1 VTKVEV
7 GLPSGKGHNDNFD
20 LSYIGQGIPSCY
32 NLINK
37 VTIITVYNTTLTI
50 ILNNLQQHVSAI
62 KSHLQAEYKAA
73 YIIKYH
79 KMDEISFTE
88 FFFLIYLEDIIKI
101 K

>member
-7 GLPSGKGHNDNFD
+7 GLPSRKGQNDNFN
-20 LSYIGQGIPSCY
+20 LSYIWQSMLSCY

-37 VTIITVYNTTLTI
+37 VTLNTVYNTTLTI

-79 KMDEISFTE
+79 KMDEISFT
-88 FFFLIYLEDIIKI
+88 
-101 K
+101 